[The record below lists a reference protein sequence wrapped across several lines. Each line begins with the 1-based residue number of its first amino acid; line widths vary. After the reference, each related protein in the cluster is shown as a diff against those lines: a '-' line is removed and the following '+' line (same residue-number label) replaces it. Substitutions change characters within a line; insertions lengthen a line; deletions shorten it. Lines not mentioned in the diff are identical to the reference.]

1 MNNQTKSALF
11 VFVVSALIMGAFI
24 LGLAIKTEY
33 DQPIEIVRFGKIVD
47 GPWQVQYKMGQNIH
61 VQNFQTREALEIWMN
76 D

>member
-11 VFVVSALIMGAFI
+11 VLVLSVLILGAFI
-24 LGLAIKTEY
+24 LGLTLHTKY

-47 GPWQVQYKMGQNIH
+47 GPWQVQYRMGQNIY
-61 VQNFQTREALEIWMN
+61 VQNFQTREDLDIWMN